1 MDKKRTPNQAWA
13 DMMAAWQLPDAEADR
28 QKRWRE
34 MKPDWVKT
42 KDMGNCWL
50 AEGTTP
56 DGIYHCSLNADCKT
70 EADAIED
77 LLFSIREIRREQ
89 MEVE

>member
-1 MDKKRTPNQAWA
+1 MDKQR
-13 DMMAAWQLPDAEADR
+13 
-28 QKRWRE
+28 
-34 MKPDWVKT
+34 KPDWVKT
-42 KDMGNCWL
+42 KDLGDCWL

-56 DGIYHCSLNADCKT
+56 DGIYYCSLSADNTT

-89 MEVE
+89 AEVE